1 MAISLLARFPKMSA
15 PSVSWPVIPDEKRAL
30 YPELAPDFTK
40 LDQEVTPVFTKY
52 DLAALR
58 GQNRYRRQ
66 QVLILLGTALVTGLG
81 GLQAVFPALR
91 WPGVLLAVLGAA
103 LAATTQFAKESES
116 QTEYLDARV
125 KAERPRELYFLYL
138 SAKGPY
144 APSAKSPNAEPDRDS
159 AVGHAVIAIQE
170 GKEPQ

>member
-1 MAISLLARFPKMSA
+1 MRA
-15 PSVSWPVIPDEKRAL
+15 PSVSWPIIPDKGRAQ
-30 YPELAPDFTK
+30 YPELARDFAL
-40 LDQEVTPVFTKY
+40 LDQEVTPVFTGY

-58 GQNRYRRQ
+58 DQNRYRRQ
-66 QVLILLGTALVTGLG
+66 QVLILLGTALVAGLG

-103 LAATTQFAKESES
+103 LAATTRLARETES

-125 KAERPRELYFLYL
+125 KAERLRALYFVYL
-138 SAKGPY
+138 SATGPY
-144 APSAKSPNAEPDRDS
+144 AGTDRDI
-159 AVGHAVIAIQE
+159 VLRRAVIAVKE